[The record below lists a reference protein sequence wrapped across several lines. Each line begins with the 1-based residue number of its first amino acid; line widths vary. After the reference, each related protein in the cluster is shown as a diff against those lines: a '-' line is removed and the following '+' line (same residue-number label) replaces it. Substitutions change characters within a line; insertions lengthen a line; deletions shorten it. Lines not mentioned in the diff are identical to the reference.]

1 MAQFVLDSSELDV
14 DVLGPITFATA
25 TANLGSSTASA
36 TAQITN
42 VVSAS
47 APLGG
52 LSASATVPSGEVI
65 QSQVGQPNYIQPNF
79 PEIIEP
85 VKITVSIK
93 TATAKTKLGKLS
105 SKSISQID
113 FSILDDDAEVLYNK
127 EFVA

>member
-1 MAQFVLDSSELDV
+1 MAQFILDTSELDT

-42 VVSAS
+42 VVSAT

-52 LSASATVPSGEVI
+52 LSASATVPSGEII

-113 FSILDDDAEVLYNK
+113 FSILDDDAEVLLL
-127 EFVA
+127 V

>member
-1 MAQFVLDSSELDV
+1 MAQFILDTSELDT

-79 PEIIEP
+79 PTIIEP

-113 FSILDDDAEVLYNK
+113 FSILDDDAEVLLL
-127 EFVA
+127 V

>member
-1 MAQFVLDSSELDV
+1 MAQFILDTSELDT

-42 VVSAS
+42 VVSAT

-113 FSILDDDAEVLYNK
+113 FSILDDDAEVLLL
-127 EFVA
+127 V

>member
-25 TANLGSSTASA
+25 TANVGSISASA

-42 VVSAS
+42 VVSAT
-47 APLGG
+47 AALGG
-52 LSASATVPSGEVI
+52 LSASVVISSGEII

-79 PEIIEP
+79 PQIIEP
-85 VKITVSIK
+85 EKITVSIK
-93 TATAKTKLGKLS
+93 VAKANTKLGKLS

-113 FSILDDDAEVLYNK
+113 FSIFDDDADVLLL
-127 EFVA
+127 V

>member
-1 MAQFVLDSSELDV
+1 MAQFILDTSELDV

-113 FSILDDDAEVLYNK
+113 FSILDDDAEVLLL
-127 EFVA
+127 V

>member
-36 TAQITN
+36 TAEITN

-47 APLGG
+47 ANLGG
-52 LSASATVPSGEVI
+52 LVATATIPSDEVI
-65 QSQVGQPNYIQPNF
+65 PGSSGQPNYIQPNF
-79 PEIIEP
+79 PQIIEP

-93 TATAKTKLGKLS
+93 TATAKTKLGTLS
-105 SKSISQID
+105 SKSTSRID
-113 FSILDDDAEVLYNK
+113 FSILDDDAEVLLL
-127 EFVA
+127 V

>member
-1 MAQFVLDSSELDV
+1 MAQFILDTSELDV

-36 TAQITN
+36 TAEITN
-42 VVSAS
+42 VVSAT
-47 APLGG
+47 ANLGG
-52 LSASATVPSGEVI
+52 LSANAIVASNEISSG
-65 QSQVGQPNYIQPNF
+65 SVGKPNYIQPNF

-113 FSILDDDAEVLYNK
+113 FSILDDDAEVLLL
-127 EFVA
+127 V

>member
-42 VVSAS
+42 VVSAT
-47 APLGG
+47 AVLGG
-52 LSASATVPSGEVI
+52 LAASVVISSGEVI
-65 QSQVGQPNYIQPNF
+65 QSQAGLPNYIQPNF

-93 TATAKTKLGKLS
+93 TATAKTKLGTLS
-105 SKSISQID
+105 SKSTSRID
-113 FSILDDDAEVLYNK
+113 FSILDDDAEVLLL
-127 EFVA
+127 V

>member
-36 TAQITN
+36 TAEITN
-42 VVSAS
+42 IVSAT

-52 LSASATVPSGEVI
+52 LSASATVPSDEI
-65 QSQVGQPNYIQPNF
+65 ILSPVGQPNYIQPNF

-105 SKSISQID
+105 AKSISQID
-113 FSILDDDAEVLYNK
+113 FSILDDDAEVLLL
-127 EFVA
+127 V

>member
-36 TAQITN
+36 TAEITN
-42 VVSAS
+42 VVSAT
-47 APLGG
+47 ANLGG
-52 LSASATVPSGEVI
+52 LSASATVPSNEIISG
-65 QSQVGQPNYIQPNF
+65 SSDRPNYIQPNF

-93 TATAKTKLGKLS
+93 TATAKTKLGTLS
-105 SKSISQID
+105 SKSTSKID
-113 FSILDDDAEVLYNK
+113 FSILDDDAEVLLL
-127 EFVA
+127 V

>member
-1 MAQFVLDSSELDV
+1 MAQFILDTSELDT

-25 TANLGSSTASA
+25 TANLGSSTANA

-113 FSILDDDAEVLYNK
+113 FSILDDDAEVLLL
-127 EFVA
+127 V

>member
-36 TAQITN
+36 TAEITN
-42 VVSAS
+42 VVSATAS
-47 APLGG
+47 LGG
-52 LSASATVPSGEVI
+52 LAASVVIPSDEVI
-65 QSQVGQPNYIQPNF
+65 LSPAGQPNYIQPNF

-93 TATAKTKLGKLS
+93 TATAKTKLGTLS
-105 SKSISQID
+105 SKSTSRID
-113 FSILDDDAEVLYNK
+113 FSILDDDAEVLLL
-127 EFVA
+127 V

>member
-36 TAQITN
+36 TAEITN

-47 APLGG
+47 ANLGG
-52 LSASATVPSGEVI
+52 LAANAIVASNEISSG
-65 QSQVGQPNYIQPNF
+65 SVGQPNYIQPNF

-93 TATAKTKLGKLS
+93 VAKANTKLGKLS
-105 SKSISQID
+105 SKSKSQID
-113 FSILDDDAEVLYNK
+113 FSILDDDAEVLLL
-127 EFVA
+127 V

>member
-36 TAQITN
+36 TAEITN
-42 VVSAS
+42 VVSATAS
-47 APLGG
+47 LGG
-52 LSASATVPSGEVI
+52 LAASVVIPSDEVI
-65 QSQVGQPNYIQPNF
+65 LSPAGQPNYIQPNF

-93 TATAKTKLGKLS
+93 TATAKTKLGAIS
-105 SKSISQID
+105 SKSISRID
-113 FSILDDDAEVLYNK
+113 FSILDDDAEVLLL
-127 EFVA
+127 V

>member
-42 VVSAS
+42 VVSAT
-47 APLGG
+47 ATLGG
-52 LSASATVPSGEVI
+52 LAASVVISSGEVI
-65 QSQVGQPNYIQPNF
+65 QSQAGLPNYIQPNF

-93 TATAKTKLGKLS
+93 TATAKTKLGTIS
-105 SKSISQID
+105 SKSTSQID
-113 FSILDDDAEVLYNK
+113 FSILDDDAEVLLL
-127 EFVA
+127 V

>member
-1 MAQFVLDSSELDV
+1 MAQFVLDSSELNV

-42 VVSAS
+42 VVSAT
-47 APLGG
+47 AALGG
-52 LSASATVPSGEVI
+52 LSASASVPSGEVI
-65 QSQVGQPNYIQPNF
+65 QGQVGQPNYIQPNF

-93 TATAKTKLGKLS
+93 TATAKTKLGTIS
-105 SKSISQID
+105 SKSTSQID
-113 FSILDDDAEVLYNK
+113 FSILDDDAEVLLL
-127 EFVA
+127 V

>member
-1 MAQFVLDSSELDV
+1 MAEFVLNSSQLDV

-25 TANLGSSTASA
+25 TANLGSSSASA
-36 TAQITN
+36 TAEITN
-42 VVSAS
+42 VVSAT
-47 APLGG
+47 ANLGG
-52 LSASATVPSGEVI
+52 LSANANVPSDEVI
-65 QSQVGQPNYIQPNF
+65 INQVGQPAYIQPNF

-113 FSILDDDAEVLYNK
+113 FSILDDDAEVLLL
-127 EFVA
+127 V

>member
-1 MAQFVLDSSELDV
+1 MAQFILDTSELDF

-42 VVSAS
+42 VVSAI

-52 LSASATVPSGEVI
+52 LTASASVPSGEVI

-93 TATAKTKLGKLS
+93 VAKANTKLGRLS
-105 SKSISQID
+105 SQSISQID
-113 FSILDDDAEVLYNK
+113 FSILDDDAEVLLL
-127 EFVA
+127 V

>member
-1 MAQFVLDSSELDV
+1 MAQFILDTSELDT

-113 FSILDDDAEVLYNK
+113 FSILDDDAEVLLL
-127 EFVA
+127 V